1 MTPQQ
6 YERLTELFH
15 AALEIAPTERQIFL
29 DHVSKSDPELRDE
42 LEALLAAEA
51 TALTGKPPNDI
62 AAGYLARIGDCSAT
76 LPLLTRNTRLDH
88 YQIHSLLGKGGM
100 GEVYLAEDIRLHRK
114 VALKILP
121 VEVAA
126 NQDRMRRFEQEA
138 QAAAALNHPNIAHIY
153 EIGKSE
159 NTHFIAIEHIDG
171 DTLRDKIHCD
181 KAPLQELLQYL
192 IQVAEGLTKAHAAGI
207 VHRDLKPDNIMITRD
222 DYAKILDFGLAK
234 LVEPRRPEGS
244 SSAAPR
250 EAETAVMAQHSLAG
264 MVMGTAGYMSP
275 EQAQGKV
282 NEIDQRSDIFS
293 FGCILFEAVTRQK
306 PFVEDSVVK
315 SLHKVIH
322 EAAPPIKD
330 LNPSVPTDLQ
340 RILGRCLAK
349 DRKDRY
355 QTIKDVAIELKA
367 LLHEFGDIAS
377 AGTAVVPL
385 RNNKTR
391 NKSSAAST
399 SGQMS
404 AVATERGS
412 MAARAGSAVYVATRI
427 NRNAVLAL
435 MTLLVLTTAVAYFTY
450 MRYAP
455 GSDPGTI
462 RSIAVLPLV
471 NATGNPDTEY
481 LSDGITDSLINKLSQ
496 FTNLKVMSRNSV
508 FQYKGKETNARAVGR
523 ELDVQAVLTGR
534 LVQRGDGLAISLE
547 LVNAI
552 DNSHIWG
559 AQYDRDLSDLIA
571 LPGDISQ
578 AVSDG
583 LRLKL
588 SAEEKQRLAKR
599 QTNNPEAYQ
608 AYLKGMYHLASF
620 APGGFEKA
628 IEYFDRA
635 IAIDPN
641 YAQAYAGLAEAYAE
655 LPFTDVPPQAAML
668 KARSAANR
676 ALELDDTLAE
686 VHRSLSTI
694 HLNYDWD
701 WPAAERECR
710 RAIELNPGDALN
722 HQYCGWFLGLMGR
735 FDESL
740 VALQRAEILDPLSPN
755 VTFAIGTNYYWSGQ
769 YDRAIEECR
778 KATELNPNVGG
789 LIHFCLGEAYLKQ
802 RKFPDAIA
810 EIQNAG
816 QFGVMQTA
824 TLGYVYAASG
834 NRTKADLVLGQLQSL
849 STRQYVP
856 PFTSAL
862 IYAGL
867 GDKDQAFAW
876 LEKAYTERSVWMPWL
891 KVDPKFDS
899 LRSDPRFTDF
909 LRRVGLPQ

>member
-29 DHVSKSDPELRDE
+29 DHVSESDAELRSE
-42 LEALLAAEA
+42 LEALLLAEA
-51 TALTGKPPNDI
+51 TALTRKPPNDI
-62 AAGYLARIGDCSAT
+62 AAGYLAQMGDCSAT
-76 LPLLTRNTRLDH
+76 RPLLTPHTRLGH
-88 YQIHSLLGKGGM
+88 YEICSLLGKGGM
-100 GEVYLAEDIRLHRK
+100 GEVYLAEDILLHRK

-153 EIGKSE
+153 EMGKSE

-171 DTLRDKIHCD
+171 DTLRDKIHRE
-181 KAPLQELLQYL
+181 KAPLPELLQYL
-192 IQVAEGLTKAHAAGI
+192 TQVAEGLSKAHAAGI

-234 LVEPRRPEGS
+234 LVDPQRPEDS
-244 SSAAPR
+244 SGTAPG
-250 EAETAVMAQHSLAG
+250 EAETAVMAKHSLAG
-264 MVMGTAGYMSP
+264 TVMGTAGYMSP
-275 EQAQGKV
+275 EQAEGKV

-293 FGCILFEAVTRQK
+293 FGCILFEAVTGRK
-306 PFVEDSVVK
+306 PFVDESVVK
-315 SLHKVIH
+315 SLHKVVS
-322 EAAPPIKD
+322 AAPPIKD
-330 LNPSVPTDLQ
+330 LNPSVPSDLQ
-340 RILGRCLAK
+340 RIVSRCLAT
-349 DRKDRY
+349 DREERY
-355 QTIKDVAIELKA
+355 QTIKEVALELKEV
-367 LLHEFGDIAS
+367 LHKFEVITG
-377 AGTAVVPL
+377 AGTAAVPS
-385 RNNKTR
+385 RNNETR
-391 NKSSAAST
+391 NQSSAST
-399 SGQMS
+399 SGQLGG
-404 AVATERGS
+404 AATERAS
-412 MAARAGSAVYVATRI
+412 VASRAGSAAYVVTRI
-427 NRNAVLAL
+427 SHNAVLAL
-435 MTLLVLTTAVAYFTY
+435 MALLVLTAAVAYFAYT
-450 MRYAP
+450 RYAP
-455 GSDPGTI
+455 RGDPGTI

-471 NATGNPDTEY
+471 NATGDPDSEY
-481 LSDGITDSLINKLSQ
+481 LSDGITDGLISKLSQ
-496 FTNLKVMSRNSV
+496 LPNLKVMSRNSV
-508 FQYKGKETNARAVGR
+508 FHYKGKATNARAVGL

-534 LVQRGDGLAISLE
+534 LVRSGDGLAISVE
-547 LVNAI
+547 LVNAS

-559 AQYDRDLSDLIA
+559 AQYDRDLSDLMA

-578 AVSDG
+578 AVTDG

-588 SAEEKQRLAKR
+588 SREEKQRLAKR

-608 AYLKGMYHLASF
+608 AYLKGMYHSASF

-635 IAIDPN
+635 IAIEPN
-641 YAQAYAGLAEAYAE
+641 YVQAYAGLANAYAE
-655 LPFTDVPPQAAML
+655 LPFTDVPPQPAML
-668 KARSAANR
+668 KARSAAKR
-676 ALELDDTLAE
+676 ALDLDDTLAE
-686 VHRSLSTI
+686 AHRSLSTI
-694 HLNYDWD
+694 NLNYDWD

-722 HQYCGWFLGLMGR
+722 HQYCGWFLGLIGR

-755 VTFAIGTNYYWSGQ
+755 INFAIGINYYWSGQ

-789 LIHFCLGEAYLKQ
+789 LIRLCLGEAYLKQ
-802 RKFPDAIA
+802 RKFPEAIA
-810 EIQNAG
+810 EIQKAG
-816 QFGVMQTA
+816 QFGVMQAA
-824 TLGYVYAASG
+824 TLGYAYAASG
-834 NRTKADLVLGQLQSL
+834 NRTKAEKVLGQLQTL
-849 STRQYVP
+849 RTQQYVP

-899 LRSDPRFTDF
+899 LRSDPHFAE
-909 LRRVGLPQ
+909 LMRRVGLPQ